1 MELKEIESAIEGVLF
16 AAGEPVGVERLCLA
30 LDIDRITADSVCQRL
45 ADAYRYER
53 RGIRLVRLD
62 NSYQLCS
69 APEFA
74 DCIRRAFE
82 SQRPARLSQPALE
95 VLAIIAYYQ
104 PATRAYVD
112 QIRGVDSSYTV
123 SLLLERDLI
132 EECGRLAVP
141 GRPIQYRTT
150 QTFLRSFGLSNLDE
164 LPELPNTTPEDGQ
177 LTLEMQAAVERLQA
191 AQAAEGTEEV
201 TEEELLQAAR
211 EMAQADLVVIGAP
224 DWDMTFPAAL
234 KIYLEWTCTLG
245 ITFHY
250 TRDGVQEGLCRA
262 KEVVYITTAGGPLE
276 GKNFG
281 FDYVGGLGKMFGIPA
296 AHCLSAEGLDIRGND
311 PEAILRAAEDRAAAL
326 AEALSD

>member
-1 MELKEIESAIEGVLF
+1 MALETMDLHEVRSAMEGILF
-16 AAGEPVGVERLCLA
+16 AAGEPVNIDRICLA
-30 LDIDRITADSVCQRL
+30 LELDKPTAEQVLQELGDYY
-45 ADAYRYER
+45 AFER
-53 RGIRLVRLD
+53 RGIRLVRME
-62 NSYQLCS
+62 NCYQLCS

-82 SQRPARLSQPALE
+82 SRRPARLSQPALE

-211 EMAQADLVVIGAP
+211 EMAQA
-224 DWDMTFPAAL
+224 
-234 KIYLEWTCTLG
+234 E
-245 ITFHY
+245 
-250 TRDGVQEGLCRA
+250 E
-262 KEVVYITTAGGPLE
+262 
-276 GKNFG
+276 
-281 FDYVGGLGKMFGIPA
+281 
-296 AHCLSAEGLDIRGND
+296 
-311 PEAILRAAEDRAAAL
+311 EA
-326 AEALSD
+326 